1 MYIIFWEEEDMNMII
16 QKKIL
21 GFLSISILPWLLAV
35 GCSPRSGSLQDRI
48 SNSLLE
54 NPSQAAPSTQ
64 LTVSAAASLKNVMEE
79 IEPLYQKKHPETEII
94 YNFASSGSLQ
104 RQIEQGAP
112 VDLFISAA
120 TNKMDTLENK
130 ELLLTETRQDL
141 LKNQMVLVTPKS
153 NKKNN
158 LKIDDFDDLTT
169 KEITMIALGEPESVP
184 AGKYAQE
191 VLTSFKI
198 ADKVNSKAVYGKDVR
213 QVLNYVA
220 TGNVDAGIVYRT
232 DTQVFDNIQIVAT
245 APETSHSPVIYPIA
259 VIKDSDHPK
268 VATELIEFLTTP
280 EAQEIF
286 ENYGFDLVS
295 GN

>member
-1 MYIIFWEEEDMNMII
+1 MKK

-21 GFLSISILPWLLAV
+21 YFLSLSILSLFLIV
-35 GCSPRSGSLQDRI
+35 GCDRLSNISL
-48 SNSLLE
+48 E
-54 NPSQAAPSTQ
+54 KPSIATPSTQ

-79 IEPLYQKKHPETEII
+79 IEPIYQQKHPETEII

-112 VDLFISAA
+112 VDVFISAA
-120 TNKMDTLENK
+120 TNQIDALEK
-130 ELLLTETRQDL
+130 QDLLLIETRQDL
-141 LKNQMVLVTPKS
+141 LKNQMVLVTPES
-153 NKKNN
+153 HAKND
-158 LKIDDFDDLTT
+158 LKIDNFEDLTT

-191 VLTSFKI
+191 VLTSFEI

-232 DTQVFDNIQIVAT
+232 DAQVSDNVQIVAT

-259 VIKDSDHPK
+259 VMKDSDNSEA
-268 VATELIEFLTTP
+268 ATQLIEFLTTP
-280 EAQEIF
+280 EAQAVFKEH
-286 ENYGFDLVS
+286 GFVS
-295 GN
+295 VVSPVKRDRDS